1 MSIPLLAN
9 GDRGALRFLEK
20 DRVSR
25 KAEPAVL
32 PQREPS
38 RLGKVHDQLGERL
51 MFVRAPCGLTWA
63 APPGFAKWTVVCR
76 IEAELIVKP
85 RDQLHRLGVVA

>member
-1 MSIPLLAN
+1 
-9 GDRGALRFLEK
+9 
-20 DRVSR
+20 
-25 KAEPAVL
+25 
-32 PQREPS
+32 
-38 RLGKVHDQLGERL
+38 

-63 APPGFAKWTVVCR
+63 APPGLAKWTVVCR